1 MAVDLKCDGSGGGE
15 HATKLKNE
23 TSCIV
28 GKRSANVKCSHALG
42 KDAAQLRT
50 FSQSA
55 IDPECNLS
63 RKYEEV
69 RSDKPHNQYPLLPNR
84 SKVLWVVMVF
94 DLCQNATYCP

>member
-1 MAVDLKCDGSGGGE
+1 MAVDLKCDGRGGGE

-50 FSQSA
+50 SFP
-55 IDPECNLS
+55 IG
-63 RKYEEV
+63 
-69 RSDKPHNQYPLLPNR
+69 H
-84 SKVLWVVMVF
+84 
-94 DLCQNATYCP
+94 

>member
-28 GKRSANVKCSHALG
+28 GKRSANVKCSHAVG

-50 FSQSA
+50 SFPVGHCPGVQLSA
-55 IDPECNLS
+55 
-63 RKYEEV
+63 
-69 RSDKPHNQYPLLPNR
+69 
-84 SKVLWVVMVF
+84 
-94 DLCQNATYCP
+94 